1 MTTDDASVEAAA
13 AEQPATTFSDLGLD
27 GPVLKALNDVGY
39 EIPSA
44 IQAATIP
51 TLLAGRDVV
60 GLAQTGTGKTAAFA
74 VPILARLD
82 VSQKT
87 PQALVLAPTRE
98 LALQVCEAFERYAAH
113 LRGVHILPV
122 YGGQGYGV
130 QLSALRRGVHIVVG
144 TPGRIMDHLD
154 KGTLDLSE
162 LKYLVLDEADEMLK
176 MGFAEDVETILAD
189 TPGDKQVA
197 LFSATMPAA
206 IRRISKQY
214 LNDPE
219 EITVKTK
226 TQTAANI
233 TQRYLVVSFQQKVDA
248 LTRILEVENFEGMI
262 VFVRTKNVTEELAEK
277 LRARG
282 YSAAAING
290 DIAQVQR
297 ERTVNQLKSGK
308 LDILVATDVAARGLD
323 VERISHVV
331 NFDIPTD
338 SEPYVHRIGR
348 TGRAGRT
355 GDAISFVTPRERGLL
370 ARIEKAT
377 KQPMTQMQLPS
388 VDEVNV
394 TRLARFDDRITEALS
409 AAERIEGFRDIVAHY
424 VRNHDVPEV
433 DVAAALAVVAQG
445 ETPLLLQAEPERSA
459 RFERERRD
467 RDDRDDRGR
476 GARGDRPGRDDRG
489 DRPERR
495 RRSSGDLATY
505 RIAVGRRHKVEPRQ
519 IVGALA
525 NEGGLSRDDF
535 GVIQIRP
542 DFSLVELPA
551 DLPGDTLARLESTRI
566 SGRLIE
572 LRLDRGAPRRSG
584 GGDRDHR
591 SSARPA
597 RDGGEDRPA
606 RKPRH
611 KTSAERD

>member
-1 MTTDDASVEAAA
+1 MTSVDESA
-13 AEQPATTFSDLGLD
+13 QTPALTFADLGL
-27 GPVLKALNDVGY
+27 GEAVLKALGDVGY
-39 EIPSA
+39 ETPSA

-51 TLLAGRDVV
+51 TLLSGRDVV

-74 VPILARLD
+74 LPILDRLD

-98 LALQVCEAFERYAAH
+98 LALQVCEAFEKYAAH
-113 LRGVHILPV
+113 TKGVHVLPV

-130 QLSALRRGVHIVVG
+130 QLSALRRGVHVIVG

-189 TPGDKQVA
+189 TPATKQVA
-197 LFSATMPAA
+197 LFSATMPAT
-206 IRRISKQY
+206 IRRMSQQY
-214 LNDPE
+214 LHDPE

-226 TQTAANI
+226 TTTSATI
-233 TQRYLVVSFQQKVDA
+233 TQRYLVVSYPQKIDA

-262 VFVRTKNVTEELAEK
+262 VFARTKSATEEVAEK

-338 SEPYVHRIGR
+338 TESYVHRIGR

-355 GDAISFVTPRERGLL
+355 GDAISFVTPRERGLVR
-370 ARIEKAT
+370 AIERAT
-377 KQPMTQMQLPS
+377 RQELTEMQLPS
-388 VDEVNV
+388 VDEVNE
-394 TRLARFDDRITEALS
+394 TRLSRFDDRITAALS
-409 AAERIEGFRDIVAHY
+409 ESERIDRFRDIVAHY
-424 VRNHDVPEV
+424 VRHHDVPEV

-445 ETPLLLQAEPERSA
+445 ESPLLLEPDPEPRRSVGERS
-459 RFERERRD
+459 ERGE
-467 RDDRDDRGR
+467 
-476 GARGDRPGRDDRG
+476 RPGRFDRD

-495 RRSSGDLATY
+495 PRPDGGRMRTY
-505 RIAVGRRHKVEPRQ
+505 RIAVGKRQRVEPRQ

-525 NEGGLSRDDF
+525 NEGGLSRGDF
-535 GVIQIRP
+535 GAIQIRP

-551 DLPGDTLARLESTRI
+551 DLPASTLDRLADTRI
-566 SGRLIE
+566 SGKLIE
-572 LRLDRGAPRRSG
+572 LRPDTGAPGRRYA
-584 GGDRDHR
+584 D
-591 SSARPA
+591 
-597 RDGGEDRPA
+597 DRPTRPSRDDRPP

-611 KTSAERD
+611 KGSPEA